1 MKFRYNWPVLVWAL
15 VILVLCAIPGR
26 DLPHSDWLE
35 ALLFDKWVHAGVFFV
50 LEVLSIRGIAF
61 SNSQSLRK
69 LAVLVTGAGA
79 VVYGGALEIMQGAL
93 FSERTADL
101 YDFIA
106 NSFGVLLGA
115 LLYAKLAAK
124 WPRILPS
131 LH

>member
-35 ALLFDKWVHAGVFFV
+35 ALSFDKWVHAGIFFV
-50 LEVLSIRGIAF
+50 LELLSIRGIAF
-61 SNSQSLRK
+61 SDSQPLRK
-69 LAVLVTGAGA
+69 LAVLITGAGA
-79 VVYGGALEIMQGAL
+79 VAYGGALEIMQGAL

-106 NSFGVLLGA
+106 NSVGVLAGA
-115 LLYAKLAAK
+115 ALYARLSTK
-124 WPRILPS
+124 WPRILPPIQ
-131 LH
+131 